1 MKQTRKQ
8 HSAEFKA
15 KVALESLKE
24 QMTLSEIASKYEI
37 HPRMVS
43 RWKEEFLKHSS
54 EVFSTKSS
62 VKEENVDTNELYSK
76 IGRLE
81 MELEWLKKKSKQLGL

>member
-1 MKQTRKQ
+1 
-8 HSAEFKA
+8 
-15 KVALESLKE
+15 
-24 QMTLSEIASKYEI
+24 
-37 HPRMVS
+37 MVS

-81 MELEWLKKKSKQLGL
+81 IELEWLKKSQNNWDYERKNINYIEHRTAKYKQTM